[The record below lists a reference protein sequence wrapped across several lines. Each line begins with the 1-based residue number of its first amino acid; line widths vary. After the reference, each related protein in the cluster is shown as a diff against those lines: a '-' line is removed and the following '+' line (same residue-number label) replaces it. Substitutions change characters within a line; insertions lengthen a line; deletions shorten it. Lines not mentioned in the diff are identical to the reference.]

1 MSKWDVWNLKTYSV
15 DIENG
20 IKTALYGLQVLMEN
34 ENIVNDQLL
43 RITGELEILV
53 DKAQQGQIENDITA
67 LVTIVTEKQLA
78 EARKVDPKARGL
90 I

>member
-20 IKTALYGLQVLMEN
+20 IKTALYGLQALMEN